1 MDAVS
6 PPNAAFDIVRKIAY
20 EDAAIVLDNS
30 KQSMMSARLTPVAK
44 DRGFPTLMALLVA
57 LDRAPRGPLRV
68 PVVHALLTHETSFFR
83 DQKPFEVL
91 RDKIIPELMKARKDL
106 RKLTIWSAA
115 CSTGQE
121 PYTLAMTIA
130 SAFPELL
137 RWDLTLIA
145 TDFSEDALSKARAGV
160 YSKFEV
166 GRGLTDP
173 AFSRYLS
180 ADGNDVRIRDEV
192 KKVVDFR
199 RLNLVGPW
207 LNLPRFDI
215 VLIRNVLIYFDQPS
229 KQKVLTNVRRQ
240 MANDGWMALGSSES
254 LVFLDVPFRNEV
266 VDKSSW
272 YRPT

>member
-6 PPNAAFDIVRKIAY
+6 PPNAAFDIVRRIAY
-20 EDAAIVLDNS
+20 EDAAIVLDS
-30 KQSMMSARLTPVAK
+30 TKQSMMTSRLSPVAK
-44 DRGFPTLMALLVA
+44 DRGFPTLMALLIA
-57 LDRAPRGPLRV
+57 LERAPRGPLRV

-91 RDKIIPELMKARKDL
+91 RDRIIPELMRARKDQRRL
-106 RKLTIWSAA
+106 SIWSAA

-121 PYTLAMTIA
+121 PYTIAMTIA
-130 SAFPELL
+130 ANFPDLL
-137 RWDLTLIA
+137 RWDLSIVA
-145 TDFSEDALSKARAGV
+145 TDFSEDALTKARAGT
-160 YSKFEV
+160 YSRFEI

-173 AFSRYLS
+173 TFGRYL
-180 ADGNDVRIRDEV
+180 AQEGNEIKIRDEI
-192 KKVVDFR
+192 KKLVDFR

-240 MANDGWMALGSSES
+240 MATDGWMALGSSES
-254 LVFLDVPFRNEV
+254 MVFLDVPFRQETI
-266 VDKSSW
+266 DKTSW